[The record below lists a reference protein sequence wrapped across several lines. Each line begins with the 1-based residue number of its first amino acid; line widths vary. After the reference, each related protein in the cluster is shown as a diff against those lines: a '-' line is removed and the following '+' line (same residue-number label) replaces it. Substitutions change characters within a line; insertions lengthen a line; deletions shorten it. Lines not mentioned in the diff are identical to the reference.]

1 MTRRKTNP
9 ADDGPRQL
17 DAYIRVSDTRGREG
31 KSFISPGQQLE
42 RVGYWMKS
50 QRQALATRPI
60 EVARGFGLD
69 KTEAVWP
76 DFDFEKIWPE
86 IGLNGTEAIWPELD
100 VSGGTTD
107 RPMLNEVM
115 RRIEAGETDGVVV
128 AYLSRFGRTLIGT
141 LQLIN
146 RVAEAGGL
154 FASVQ
159 EQFDISTSNGRL
171 VLNMMLS
178 IAQYELDRATEN
190 WDSAVAD
197 AIDRKLFLG
206 AVAPF
211 GYVRPVVGRK
221 KDGRP
226 EYGPLE
232 PDPQAAPIVTELFER
247 RAAGESLLSLQR
259 WLEASVPGERRWT
272 TTQIM
277 RVLRRPTY
285 LGRSHKGEHSND
297 EAHTPIVD
305 RATWRAVQTARTPR
319 GIGTARARSLLHGL
333 VRCASCRYTM
343 SVIWHSTSKST
354 YYRCDHPECPDPA
367 QITVMGPGSLPNARR
382 KNAPKVDRGLDAY
395 VVERAF
401 ARYPS
406 LVAAA
411 HASNTEL
418 ERLEEAVR
426 TAKADLTGYAGD
438 PDIQQAAGREGF
450 LAGLA
455 RRRAIM
461 DATEAELNELLRQE
475 GLRQRPE
482 RDLQSYWPEMSMDE
496 RREALAQVVQVV
508 FIRPFAPHPQ
518 PMSSLSPKQR
528 LTAERGTGNG
538 ASPQRVHIVWVDE
551 PLVDVPRQGK
561 RGFVRRPFVFPHV
574 DSPGNGRV
582 VVGEPS
588 AEPSAEVVD
597 ADVV

>member
-50 QRQALATRPI
+50 QRHALATRPI

-211 GYVRPVVGRK
+211 GYVRPLSAARRT
-221 KDGRP
+221 DGRST
-226 EYGPLE
+226 GRSSR
-232 PDPQAAPIVTELFER
+232 I
-247 RAAGESLLSLQR
+247 
-259 WLEASVPGERRWT
+259 
-272 TTQIM
+272 
-277 RVLRRPTY
+277 RRPR
-285 LGRSHKGEHSND
+285 RSSPNCLSV
-297 EAHTPIVD
+297 A
-305 RATWRAVQTARTPR
+305 
-319 GIGTARARSLLHGL
+319 LLAS
-333 VRCASCRYTM
+333 RSCR
-343 SVIWHSTSKST
+343 
-354 YYRCDHPECPDPA
+354 C
-367 QITVMGPGSLPNARR
+367 
-382 KNAPKVDRGLDAY
+382 RG
-395 VVERAF
+395 
-401 ARYPS
+401 
-406 LVAAA
+406 
-411 HASNTEL
+411 
-418 ERLEEAVR
+418 
-426 TAKADLTGYAGD
+426 GW
-438 PDIQQAAGREGF
+438 
-450 LAGLA
+450 
-455 RRRAIM
+455 RRRCRAN
-461 DATEAELNELLRQE
+461 A
-475 GLRQRPE
+475 GG
-482 RDLQSYWPEMSMDE
+482 
-496 RREALAQVVQVV
+496 
-508 FIRPFAPHPQ
+508 Q
-518 PMSSLSPKQR
+518 P
-528 LTAERGTGNG
+528 
-538 ASPQRVHIVWVDE
+538 
-551 PLVDVPRQGK
+551 PR
-561 RGFVRRPFVFPHV
+561 
-574 DSPGNGRV
+574 S
-582 VVGEPS
+582 
-588 AEPSAEVVD
+588 
-597 ADVV
+597 